1 MSMFNNFVSTLRQF
15 AVKTP
20 QIQPVRYR
28 YHAEKKK
35 YIRRYG
41 YEDHLARSGLLPHY
55 GDEKVKPFPEY
66 KYVIVIFP
74 RKSKFFYM
82 FKKCVTNHF
91 FIFLDQKMRGVKS
104 VLCLVKM
111 ITSTSLAMKT
121 YTQP

>member
-15 AVKTP
+15 VVKTP

-66 KYVIVIFP
+66 KYVMVIFP
-74 RKSKFFYM
+74 RKSKKIYM
-82 FKKCVTNHF
+82 FKKERN
-91 FIFLDQKMRGVKS
+91 
-104 VLCLVKM
+104 
-111 ITSTSLAMKT
+111 
-121 YTQP
+121 Y